1 MEHCFNRKRQRPKEN
16 YASYKNKKKK
26 FTNKYSGARNYES
39 YKSSNDES
47 YSYKRSDYDSYDR
60 DTGHNNYYVIII
72 NLILGRILK
81 QKIIIKEK
89 YPMIK

>member
-16 YASYKNKKKK
+16 YTSFKNKKRKYD
-26 FTNKYSGARNYES
+26 NKYLGERNYES

-47 YSYKRSDYDSYDR
+47 YSFKRSDYNSYDR

-72 NLILGRILK
+72 NLIVAR
-81 QKIIIKEK
+81 KIT
-89 YPMIK
+89 